1 MDVVSSAKTD
11 MFRMRINPEI
21 RSRLERVYAQN
32 GLSLTDA
39 VNVFFQQSLNA
50 GGLPFQVTE
59 DNAALIQAKA
69 LSRLMKELEA
79 GLTDPVSYSEDD
91 VYRMLG
97 VEKEALKLS
106 TKAPP
111 SGILPKR
118 RNISKLF

>member
-21 RSRLERVYAQN
+21 RGRLERVYAQN

-39 VNVFFQQSLNA
+39 INVFFQQSLNA

-79 GLTDPVSYSEDD
+79 GMTDPVSYSEDD

-97 VEKEALKLS
+97 MEKEA
-106 TKAPP
+106 
-111 SGILPKR
+111 
-118 RNISKLF
+118 

>member
-21 RSRLERVYAQN
+21 RSRLERGYAQN

-97 VEKEALKLS
+97 VEKEA
-106 TKAPP
+106 
-111 SGILPKR
+111 
-118 RNISKLF
+118 

>member
-50 GGLPFQVTE
+50 GGLTFQVTE

-97 VEKEALKLS
+97 VEKEA
-106 TKAPP
+106 
-111 SGILPKR
+111 
-118 RNISKLF
+118 

>member
-32 GLSLTDA
+32 GLSLPDA

-97 VEKEALKLS
+97 VEKEA
-106 TKAPP
+106 
-111 SGILPKR
+111 
-118 RNISKLF
+118 

>member
-91 VYRMLG
+91 VYRMMG
-97 VEKEALKLS
+97 VEKEA
-106 TKAPP
+106 
-111 SGILPKR
+111 
-118 RNISKLF
+118 

>member
-79 GLTDPVSYSEDD
+79 GLTDPVSYSADD

-97 VEKEALKLS
+97 VEKEA
-106 TKAPP
+106 
-111 SGILPKR
+111 
-118 RNISKLF
+118 

>member
-50 GGLPFQVTE
+50 GGFPFQVTE

-97 VEKEALKLS
+97 VEKEA
-106 TKAPP
+106 
-111 SGILPKR
+111 
-118 RNISKLF
+118 

>member
-39 VNVFFQQSLNA
+39 VNVFFQQSLDA

-97 VEKEALKLS
+97 VEKEA
-106 TKAPP
+106 
-111 SGILPKR
+111 
-118 RNISKLF
+118 